1 VTVLPD
7 ADDGR
12 HGAGQPTGHDA
23 LANCETLGVL
33 CLVQAAEPGTP
44 FIYAPIALT
53 MDRAAVA
60 TPAARH
66 TQLSVWPA
74 QRWRATTVCR

>member
-1 VTVLPD
+1 MPMM
-7 ADDGR
+7 
-12 HGAGQPTGHDA
+12 GATAPGSLLATTL

-53 MDRAAVA
+53 MDPRSGRYAGNTA
-60 TPAARH
+60 TRRSA
-66 TQLSVWPA
+66 WPA
-74 QRWRATTVCR
+74 PRWRATTGCR